1 MSTQV
6 DNRIVEMQFDNR
18 HFEKNVST
26 TMSTLDKLKQK
37 LHLKGATTG
46 LENVNNAAKN
56 VNMSGLG
63 SAVQTVSA
71 KFSALEVMGVTALAN
86 LTNSAVNAG
95 KRIVSALTIDPV
107 KTGLSEYE
115 TKINAIQVIKANTR
129 AIYEGDEARQMQDIE
144 DALADLNTYADR
156 TIYNFAQMTDNVG
169 KFVAQGLGVKEAAKA
184 VQGMANLAG
193 ASGASAQDMARAT
206 YQMSQALGGT
216 IRKIDWNSLRNANMA
231 SVELKN
237 TLTDLAKVKGI
248 DIEGMIAKKGTFED
262 TLEEGWLTG
271 ALFTEAMNIYSDV
284 YSEAELAAMGFNEAQ
299 IANFKDLAKTAAEA
313 TTEVKTMSQ
322 LWDVLK
328 ETAQSGWTQTWEII
342 IGDFTS
348 AKRLWTDVQNYFS
361 NIINKMSD
369 ARNALLSNA
378 LLKGLTG
385 IKENLTDLLKP
396 AAAAMDTVKDAT
408 KSIAGITKSLE
419 EHEAVVKSVIN
430 GDWGHTTERWNKL
443 TEAGYDWVHVQ
454 NLVNE
459 QQGSSKRRTSEYTE
473 WLKNQT
479 SATEDSTEATVKME
493 QSEAEYIATLA
504 RLSDAELESLGY
516 TKKQI
521 EAFKELANM
530 ADRLGMPIEE
540 LIENID
546 KINGRWL
553 LIESFKNIGKMLEGM
568 FKTIGDA
575 WKEIFPPKSVEE
587 RAEGIFNLIA
597 AFHKLTRNLT
607 KFRDEEGNLTEDGEK
622 LVRTFKG
629 LFALVDLVSTIFGGA
644 FKIAF
649 KVASALLKYFNL
661 DILDVTA
668 YIGDA
673 IVKFRDFV
681 EGMFDIGKILD
692 KIVPPLK
699 NAAKAVKDFLVDG
712 FNKIPKDMISGFAI
726 GIWNGIQDAAKTIW
740 EFGKSMLAKLR
751 DAIDSHSP
759 SNETKAIGKDFIS
772 GFIVGIS
779 EWASKAFSKIKE
791 FGKSCV
797 DVFNKIDF
805 GNLIAL
811 GISGAAIVGV
821 FKIGQALNALI
832 APLEAF
838 DDIGDGFTR
847 ISKGLKG
854 ALSGVGWAMKGEAIK
869 SVAIGIGILAAAL
882 VVLSFINPKNLWNA
896 VGAIAA
902 LAVIVGTLT
911 FVMGKFMTGD
921 VGGIGKVVLAVL
933 GISAAMMLL
942 AGALRIINKLDVGT
956 ILGVM
961 SGIIMLFVAIGVIAN
976 SPGAKKVGS
985 FGFILAKLGAALL
998 LMAIVMKI
1006 IGSMPAEQF
1015 ENGLVGIIGLLGLIT
1030 LFITLLQFVGKG
1042 NSLNGVDKTLWSV
1055 AGVMLIMTLV
1065 MKMIGGMDANQ
1076 AIQGAIGVAAL
1087 AAVIVLMVKFL
1098 KPLAKDQFLE
1108 GVGSALFGIAAAMM
1122 VMALVM
1128 RIIGGMDPAKAL
1140 QGMAGV
1146 SVLAGLIVGMV
1157 YALKPLEKDQSL
1169 KRVGRTLLMMSVAI
1183 GVMALVATLLG
1194 FVSIKNLA
1202 KGITAVG
1209 LLSLMMMGLAK
1220 STKGATDIWGT
1231 VVAMTAAIAILVASV
1246 AVLGLIDP
1254 TKLTIGT
1261 LAVSAILGM
1270 LALVLKM
1277 AGTVQKV
1284 TGTMWALVAMIT
1296 ILSAALYLIAQL
1308 PIENTLGA
1316 AGALSLLLLALS
1328 GALVILSKVGTTFS
1342 MALQG
1347 IMLLTAM
1354 AVPLLAFIGV
1364 LALMT
1369 NIKNAEA
1376 NANVLTQLM
1385 TAMTLMLIP
1394 LTLIGLVGPAA
1405 AVGLTMLTVII
1416 GVIGV
1421 LVYEL
1426 GKFMDKSPDLEKFVD
1441 KGLGLLEKL
1450 GLGIGKAL
1458 GAIITGAVMGAAAS
1472 LPILGAS
1479 LSAFMLLAM
1488 PFVNGIKMVDSDVL
1502 TGTANLAAAIAL
1514 LGVADLIAM
1523 ITTLGGVG
1531 LPALGGSLSDFWNY
1545 GKDFFEGIKGVDAT
1559 ALEGVK
1565 ALAQAILVLTA
1576 ADVIDSLTSWFTG
1589 GNSLTEFGK
1598 ELAEFGP
1605 YMKEYSDAV
1614 TGINTEAVK
1623 VSADAAK
1630 SLAEMAKE
1638 LPNSGGLLG
1647 KIMGDNDMDDF
1658 GKQLKSF
1665 GDSLME
1671 YGKAV
1676 NGIGAYTDSIS
1687 ASVTAAQGL
1696 TDLADSIPNSGG
1708 FLADFIGDNTM
1719 DGFGSQLKSFGISL
1733 LDYGKSVEGIGSYTE
1748 GISASV
1754 TAAEG
1759 LTDLAKAMPNSGGF
1773 VSLFTGDNNMDWFG
1787 RQISAFGKGIKSYGE
1802 SVDGIN
1808 TGTITASIVAAK
1820 SMVDVAKSVK
1830 SLDKGDVGK
1839 SELVKFGENLAK
1851 FGERMSWYDEN
1862 ISGVN
1867 SAHLAATTNEFVAL
1881 ANLAAKLASTDSG
1894 GLGNF
1899 GTALAKLGADG
1910 VNDFINAFNGSVIKV
1925 RTAVNNFIAT
1935 AASTITLG
1943 RPNIVTAV
1951 NTLINAASAALDV
1964 GYDAF
1969 YEAGYNFVRGFAN
1982 GITANSF
1989 RVSIAA
1995 RTMAARAITA
2005 AKIELDEHSPSR
2017 VGYGIGDYF
2026 GIAFVNGIADN
2037 VKKAYSSSKE
2047 LAKSAKT
2054 GLSDAIGR
2062 ISDVINSDIDTQP
2075 TIRPVLDLSNV
2086 KAGAGTISSLFGDSP
2101 VGVMANVGSISA
2113 GMSRYN
2119 QNGSNDDIV
2128 SAIGD
2133 LKKALGNGGDTY
2145 QINGITY
2152 DDGSNI
2158 ADAVQSLVRAAK
2170 VGRRV

>member
-37 LHLKGATTG
+37 LNFSGTAKG
-46 LENVNNAAKN
+46 LENVNAAAKN

-63 SAVQTVSA
+63 SAVETVSA
-71 KFSALEVMGVTALAN
+71 KFSAMQVVGVTALAN
-86 LTNSAVNAG
+86 ITNSAINAG

-144 DALADLNTYADR
+144 DALADLNKYADR

-216 IRKIDWNSLRNANMA
+216 IRKIDWNSLRTANMA

-284 YSEAELAAMGFNEAQ
+284 YSEAELAAMGFTEAQ

-342 IGDFTS
+342 IGDFAS

-396 AAAAMDTVKDAT
+396 AAAAMDTVKEAT
-408 KSIAGITKSLE
+408 KSIEGITKSLE

-521 EAFKELANM
+521 EAFKELAKM

-546 KINGRWL
+546 QINGRWL

-575 WKEIFPPKSVEE
+575 WKKIFPPKSVEE

-597 AFHKLTRNLT
+597 AFHKLTRGLT

-629 LFALVDLVSTIFGGA
+629 IFAIVDLVSTIFGGA
-644 FKIAF
+644 FKVAF
-649 KVASALLKYFNL
+649 KVVSEVLKYFNL

-673 IVKFRDFV
+673 IFEFRNFVK
-681 EGMFDIGKILD
+681 GMFDISKILD

-712 FNKIPKDMISGFAI
+712 FNNIPKDMISGFALEI
-726 GIWNGIQDAAKTIW
+726 WDGIKTAAKAIW
-740 EFGKSMLAKLR
+740 DFGKAMLAKLR
-751 DAIDSHSP
+751 EAIDSHSP
-759 SNETKAIGKDFIS
+759 SKETMSIGKDFIS

-797 DVFNKIDF
+797 DVFGNIDF

-838 DDIGDGFTR
+838 DDIGDGFKK
-847 ISKGLKG
+847 ISKGLKSALTG
-854 ALSGVGWAMKGEAIK
+854 AGWAMKGEAVK
-869 SVAIGIGILAAAL
+869 SVAIAIGILAASL
-882 VVLSFINPKNLWNA
+882 VVLSFIKPENLWHA

-902 LAVIVGTLT
+902 LAAIIGVLVFTMSKFVVG
-911 FVMGKFMTGD
+911 D
-921 VGGIGKVVLAVL
+921 IGGIGKVVLSIL

-956 ILGVM
+956 VLGVM

-976 SPGAKKVGS
+976 SPGAKKVGA
-985 FGFILAKLGAALL
+985 FGFIMAKLGAALL
-998 LMAIVMKI
+998 LMTLALKI
-1006 IGSMPAEQF
+1006 IGSMPAEQL
-1015 ENGLVGIIGLLGLIT
+1015 ETGIVGLIGLLGLIT
-1030 LFITLLQFVGKG
+1030 LFIALLQGMGKG
-1042 NSLNGVDKTLWSV
+1042 NALKGVDKTLYSV
-1055 AGVMLIMTLV
+1055 AGVMLIMTIV
-1065 MKMIGGMDANQ
+1065 AKMIGNMKPEQ
-1076 AIQGAIGVAAL
+1076 AIQGFLGVAAL

-1108 GVGSALFGIAAAMM
+1108 GVGSTLFGVAAAMM

-1128 RIIGGMDPAKAL
+1128 KIIGGMDPAKAL

-1146 SVLAGLIVGMV
+1146 TVLAGLIVGMV

-1183 GVMALVATLLG
+1183 GILALVATLLG
-1194 FVSIKNLA
+1194 FVSLPNLA

-1220 STKGATDIWGT
+1220 SIKGATDIWGT

-1254 TKLTIGT
+1254 TKLAAGT
-1261 LAVSAILGM
+1261 LAVTAILGM
-1270 LALVLKM
+1270 FALVLKM

-1284 TGTMWALVAMIT
+1284 TGTMWAMVAIIA
-1296 ILSAALYLIAQL
+1296 ILSAALFMLAKL
-1308 PIENTLGA
+1308 PVENTLGA
-1316 AGALSLLLLALS
+1316 AAGLSMLLLALS
-1328 GALVILSKVGTTFS
+1328 GAMVILSIMSKKLDSAF
-1342 MALQG
+1342 LG
-1347 IMLLTAM
+1347 IGLLVLM
-1354 AVPLLAFIGV
+1354 AVPLLAFVGV
-1364 LALMT
+1364 LELMSGV
-1369 NIKNAEA
+1369 KNAEK
-1376 NANVLTQLM
+1376 NANLLTNLM
-1385 TAMTLMLIP
+1385 AAMTLLLVP

-1405 AVGLTMLTVII
+1405 ALGLTVLTVII
-1416 GVIGV
+1416 GAIGL

-1426 GKFMDKSPDLEKFVD
+1426 GKFMDKSDNLEKFVD

-1479 LSAFMLLAM
+1479 LSAFMGLAM
-1488 PFVNGIKMVDSDVL
+1488 PFINGVKMVDDKVL
-1502 TGTANLAAAIAL
+1502 KGVGILAAAIAL

-1545 GKDFFEGIKGVDAT
+1545 GKDFFEGIKGVDAS

-1565 ALAQAILVLTA
+1565 SLAQAILILTG

-1589 GNSLTEFGK
+1589 GNSLADFGK
-1598 ELAEFGP
+1598 DLPAFGEC
-1605 YMKEYSDAV
+1605 MKKYS
-1614 TGINTEAVK
+1614 EAVAGIDNEAI
-1623 VSADAAK
+1623 VASSTAAK
-1630 SLAEMAKE
+1630 NLAEMAKN
-1638 LPNSGGLLG
+1638 LPNSGGWLG
-1647 KIMGDNDMDDF
+1647 KIVGNNDMDEF
-1658 GKQLKSF
+1658 GKQLEGF
-1665 GDSLME
+1665 GESLKK
-1671 YGKAV
+1671 YGKSV
-1676 NGIGAYTDSIS
+1676 SGIGAYTESIQ
-1687 ASVTAAQGL
+1687 ASVDAAKGV
-1696 TDLADSIPNSGG
+1696 TDMADAIPNSGG
-1708 FLADFIGDNTM
+1708 WVGKILGNNDADEFGKQLE
-1719 DGFGSQLKSFGISL
+1719 GFGNSL
-1733 LDYGKSVEGIGSYTE
+1733 MTYGKSVNGIGEYAEAIKESAGAANSLTE
-1748 GISASV
+1748 V
-1754 TAAEG
+1754 
-1759 LTDLAKAMPNSGGF
+1759 AKAAKDASKWDAGKSEF
-1773 VSLFTGDNNMDWFG
+1773 VKFGESLAQFG
-1787 RQISAFGKGIKSYGE
+1787 SSIKSYAINIARISVPQMASVNGE
-1802 SVDGIN
+1802 LEVLAGVAEKLSGVDAYGFSMFGEALANLGVDGIN
-1808 TGTITASIVAAK
+1808 K
-1820 SMVDVAKSVK
+1820 
-1830 SLDKGDVGK
+1830 
-1839 SELVKFGENLAK
+1839 
-1851 FGERMSWYDEN
+1851 
-1862 ISGVN
+1862 
-1867 SAHLAATTNEFVAL
+1867 
-1881 ANLAAKLASTDSG
+1881 
-1894 GLGNF
+1894 
-1899 GTALAKLGADG
+1899 
-1910 VNDFINAFNGSVIKV
+1910 FINTFNGSVSKV
-1925 RTAVNNFIAT
+1925 QEAVNNFVAS
-1935 AASTITLG
+1935 AAAAITLG
-1943 RPNIVTAV
+1943 KPNITTAV
-1951 NTLINAASAALDV
+1951 NTLIAAAMTALD
-1964 GYDAF
+1964 GAYDSF
-1969 YEAGYNFVRGFAN
+1969 YNSGMNLVKGFAN
-1982 GITANSF
+1982 GI
-1989 RVSIAA
+1989 AA
-1995 RTMAARAITA
+1995 RSYTAALASKRMAANAAEA
-2005 AKIELDEHSPSR
+2005 AKKELDEHSPSR
-2017 VGYGIGDYF
+2017 VGYGIGDFF

-2037 VKKAYSSSKE
+2037 VKKAYRSSTE
-2047 LAKSAKT
+2047 LAKSAKS

-2062 ISDVINSDIDTQP
+2062 ISDAINTDIDTQP
-2075 TIRPVLDLSNV
+2075 TIRPVLDLSDV
-2086 KAGAGTISSLFGDSP
+2086 KAGAGTIGGMFGDST
-2101 VGVMANVGSISA
+2101 VGVMANVRSISA
-2113 GMSRYN
+2113 GMSHYN
-2119 QNGSNDDIV
+2119 QNGSNDDVI
-2128 SAIGD
+2128 SAIND
-2133 LKKALGNGGDTY
+2133 LKNNLGRSGDTY

-2158 ADAVQSLVRAAK
+2158 TEAVRSLVRAAK
-2170 VGRRV
+2170 VERRT

>member
-37 LHLKGATTG
+37 LNFSGTAKG
-46 LENVNNAAKN
+46 LENVNAAAKN

-63 SAVQTVSA
+63 SAVETVSA
-71 KFSALEVMGVTALAN
+71 KFSAMQVVGVTALAN
-86 LTNSAVNAG
+86 ITNSAINAG

-206 YQMSQALGGT
+206 YQMSQALGGI
-216 IRKIDWNSLRNANMA
+216 IRKQDWNSLMSANMA
-231 SVELKN
+231 TTELKN
-237 TLTDLAKVKGI
+237 TLMDLARVKKI
-248 DIEGMIAKKGTFED
+248 DIDAMIAKKGTFEQ
-262 TLEEGWLTG
+262 TLEEGWLSG
-271 ALFTEAMNIYSDV
+271 ELFTEAMNIYSDV

-299 IANFKDLAKTAAEA
+299 IKNFKDLAKMAAEA

-342 IGDFTS
+342 IGDFAS

-369 ARNALLSNA
+369 ARNTLLSNA
-378 LLKGLTG
+378 LLKGF
-385 IKENLTDLLKP
+385 TDLKDRISAIINP
-396 AAAAMDTVKDAT
+396 AKNAIGAFGDII
-408 KSIAGITKSLE
+408 SGIAGITKSIAD
-419 EHEAVVKSVIN
+419 HEAVVSSVIR
-430 GDWGHTTERWNKL
+430 GEWGNYHDRWNKL

-459 QQGSSKRRTSEYTE
+459 RLGNNKRRTSEYTE
-473 WLKNQT
+473 WLKNQGK
-479 SATEDSTEATVKME
+479 ATDKVTEAESERIAALLKM
-493 QSEAEYIATLA
+493 
-504 RLSDAELESLGY
+504 SDAELEAIGYEKEQIKAIRLLGEEID
-516 TKKQI
+516 KMADKLGMSVD
-521 EAFKELANM
+521 EFLAN
-530 ADRLGMPIEE
+530 
-540 LIENID
+540 ID
-546 KINGRWL
+546 QINGRWL

-575 WKEIFPPKSVEE
+575 WKKIFPPKSVEE

-597 AFHKLTRNLT
+597 AFHKLTRGLT

-629 LFALVDLVSTIFGGA
+629 IFAIVDLVSTIFGGA
-644 FKIAF
+644 FKVAF
-649 KVASALLKYFNL
+649 KVVSEVLKYFNL

-673 IVKFRDFV
+673 IFEFRNFVK
-681 EGMFDIGKILD
+681 GMFDISKILD

-712 FNKIPKDMISGFAI
+712 FNNIPKDMISGFALE
-726 GIWNGIQDAAKTIW
+726 IWNGIKTAAKAIW
-740 EFGKSMLAKLR
+740 DFGKSMLAKLR
-751 DAIDSHSP
+751 EAIDSHSP
-759 SNETKAIGKDFIS
+759 SKETMSIGKDFIS

-779 EWASKAFSKIKE
+779 EWASKAFGKIKE

-847 ISKGLKG
+847 ISKGLKSALKG
-854 ALSGVGWAMKGEAIK
+854 AGWAMKGEAIK
-869 SVAIGIGILAAAL
+869 SVAIAIGILAASL
-882 VVLSFINPKNLWNA
+882 VVLSFIKPENLWHA

-902 LAVIVGTLT
+902 LAAIIGVLVFTMSKFVVG
-911 FVMGKFMTGD
+911 D
-921 VGGIGKVVLAVL
+921 IGGIGKVVLSIL

-956 ILGVM
+956 VLGVM

-976 SPGAKKVGS
+976 SPGAKKVGA
-985 FGFILAKLGAALL
+985 FGFIMAKLGAALL
-998 LMAIVMKI
+998 LMTLALKI
-1006 IGSMPAEQF
+1006 IGSMPAEQL
-1015 ENGLVGIIGLLGLIT
+1015 ETGIVGLIGLLGLIT
-1030 LFITLLQFVGKG
+1030 LFIALLQGMGKG
-1042 NSLNGVDKTLWSV
+1042 NALKGVDKTLYSV
-1055 AGVMLIMTLV
+1055 AGVMLIMTIV
-1065 MKMIGGMDANQ
+1065 AKMIGNMKPEQ
-1076 AIQGAIGVAAL
+1076 AIQGFLGVAAL

-1108 GVGSALFGIAAAMM
+1108 GVGSTLFGVAAAMM

-1128 RIIGGMDPAKAL
+1128 KIIGGMDPAKAL

-1146 SVLAGLIVGMV
+1146 TVLAGLIVGMV

-1183 GVMALVATLLG
+1183 GILALVATLLG
-1194 FVSIKNLA
+1194 FVSIPNLA

-1220 STKGATDIWGT
+1220 STKGATNMTGT
-1231 VVAMTAAIAILVASV
+1231 IVAMTVAIAVLVAAV
-1246 AVLGLIDP
+1246 AALGLVDP
-1254 TKLTIGT
+1254 KKLAIGT

-1270 LALVLKM
+1270 FALVLKM

-1296 ILSAALYLIAQL
+1296 ILSAALYLLAKL

-1328 GALVILSKVGTTFS
+1328 GALVILSMVGTTFS

-1364 LALMT
+1364 LALMS
-1369 NIKNAEA
+1369 NVKNAEA
-1376 NANVLTQLM
+1376 NANILTQLM
-1385 TAMTLMLIP
+1385 ATMTLLLIP

-1416 GVIGV
+1416 GIIGV

-1426 GKFMDKSPDLEKFVD
+1426 GKFMSKSKNLEEFVD

-1458 GAIITGAVMGAAAS
+1458 GAIITGAVLGAAAS
-1472 LPILGAS
+1472 LPILGAA
-1479 LSAFMLLAM
+1479 LSGFMILAT
-1488 PFVNGIKMVDSDVL
+1488 PFINGVKMVDADVL
-1502 TGTANLAAAIAL
+1502 KGTANLAAAIAL

-1523 ITTLGGVG
+1523 VTTLGGVG
-1531 LPALGGSLSDFWNY
+1531 LPALGGSLSGFWNY
-1545 GKDFFEGIKGVDAT
+1545 GKDFFEGIKGVDGSS
-1559 ALEGVK
+1559 LEGVK
-1565 ALAQAILVLTA
+1565 ALAQAILILTGN
-1576 ADVIDSLTSWFTG
+1576 DILNTLTSWLTG

-1598 ELAEFGP
+1598 ELSKFGP
-1605 YMKEYSDAV
+1605 YMKQYSDAV
-1614 TGINTEAVK
+1614 TGIDVAAVEA
-1623 VSADAAK
+1623 SATAAQK
-1630 SLAEMAKE
+1630 LAEMAKS

-1647 KIMGDNDMDDF
+1647 KIVGNNDMDDF
-1658 GKQLKSF
+1658 GTQLKGF
-1665 GDSLME
+1665 GESLMA
-1671 YGKAV
+1671 YGQSV
-1676 NGIGAYTDSIS
+1676 SGIGAYTESID
-1687 ASVTAAQGL
+1687 ASVTAANGL
-1696 TDLADSIPNSGG
+1696 VELSKSIPNSGG
-1708 FLADFIGDNTM
+1708 WLGAIVGNNDMGDFGKDLKN
-1719 DGFGSQLKSFGISL
+1719 FGEGLIE
-1733 LDYGKSVEGIGSYTE
+1733 YGKSVTGISTYTESINASVPAAEGIVKLAKSIPNSGGWLGAIVGNNDIDDFGSKLEKFGE
-1748 GISASV
+1748 GIMGYGNAVRYINTSSITESV
-1754 TAAEG
+1754 IAAEG
-1759 LTDLAKAMPNSGGF
+1759 LAKVAKSIQNIAASKMVTFGDCVAKFGGHMK
-1773 VSLFTGDNNMDWFG
+1773 T
-1787 RQISAFGKGIKSYGE
+1787 YGE
-1802 SVDGIN
+1802 KIADI
-1808 TGTITASIVAAK
+1808 
-1820 SMVDVAKSVK
+1820 DVAKLSSTRVEFAQLARVAATL
-1830 SLDKGDVGK
+1830 SDTDTAG
-1839 SELVKFGENLAK
+1839 FGNLAQ
-1851 FGERMSWYDEN
+1851 S
-1862 ISGVN
+1862 
-1867 SAHLAATTNEFVAL
+1867 
-1881 ANLAAKLASTDSG
+1881 
-1894 GLGNF
+1894 
-1899 GTALAKLGADG
+1899 LAKLGKDG
-1910 VNDFINAFNGSVIKV
+1910 VD
-1925 RTAVNNFIAT
+1925 NFIAAFT
-1935 AASTITLG
+1935 GSVAKVHAAVVSFI
-1943 RPNIVTAV
+1943 AA
-1951 NTLINAASAALDV
+1951 AASAVKLGETALSKAAISVVNSAVSAIKAKYVSFFMAGSYLVSGFASGVTLNSFVASAAARAMARAAADATEEELDINSPSKIFRAI
-1964 GYDAF
+1964 GYSVP
-1969 YEAGYNFVRGFAN
+1969 EGFAN
-1982 GITANSF
+1982 GIDKLRSLVTGSSTKMADAAVGT
-1989 RVSIAA
+1989 VSSAV
-1995 RTMAARAITA
+1995 
-2005 AKIELDEHSPSR
+2005 SR
-2017 VGYGIGDYF
+2017 
-2026 GIAFVNGIADN
+2026 
-2037 VKKAYSSSKE
+2037 
-2047 LAKSAKT
+2047 
-2054 GLSDAIGR
+2054 LSDM
-2062 ISDVINSDIDTQP
+2062 VNTDIDTQP
-2075 TIRPVLDLSNV
+2075 TIRPVLDLSDV
-2086 KAGAGTISSLFGDSP
+2086 KAGAGTIGGMFGDST
-2101 VGVMANVGSISA
+2101 VGVMANVRSISA
-2113 GMSRYN
+2113 GMSHYN
-2119 QNGSNDDIV
+2119 QNGSNDDVI
-2128 SAIGD
+2128 SAIND
-2133 LKKALGNGGDTY
+2133 LKNNLGRSGDTY

-2158 ADAVQSLVRAAK
+2158 TEAVRSLVRAAK
-2170 VGRRV
+2170 VERRT

>member
-37 LHLKGATTG
+37 LNFSGTAKG
-46 LENVNNAAKN
+46 LENVNAAAKN

-63 SAVQTVSA
+63 SAVETVSA
-71 KFSALEVMGVTALAN
+71 KFSAMQVVGVTALAN
-86 LTNSAVNAG
+86 ITNSAINAG

-271 ALFTEAMNIYSDV
+271 SLFTEAMNIYSDV
-284 YSEAELAAMGFNEAQ
+284 YSEAELAAMGFTEAQ

-342 IGDFTS
+342 IGDFAS

-396 AAAAMDTVKDAT
+396 AAVAMDTVKEAT
-408 KSIAGITKSLE
+408 KSIEGITKSLE

-521 EAFKELANM
+521 EAFKELAKM

-546 KINGRWL
+546 QINGRWL

-568 FKTIGDA
+568 FETIGDA
-575 WKEIFPPKSVEE
+575 WKKIFPPKSVEE

-597 AFHKLTRNLT
+597 AFHKLTRGLT

-629 LFALVDLVSTIFGGA
+629 IFAIVDLVSTIFGGA
-644 FKIAF
+644 FKVAF
-649 KVASALLKYFNL
+649 KVVSEVLKYFNL

-673 IVKFRDFV
+673 IFEFRNFV
-681 EGMFDIGKILD
+681 EGMFDISKILD

-712 FNKIPKDMISGFAI
+712 FNKIPKDMISGFALEI
-726 GIWNGIQDAAKTIW
+726 WDGIKDAAKAIW
-740 EFGKSMLAKLR
+740 DFGKAMLAKLR
-751 DAIDSHSP
+751 EAIDSHSP
-759 SNETKAIGKDFIS
+759 SKETMSIGKDFVL
-772 GFIVGIS
+772 GFIVGIAEIANKAVDKTIELGKSCVDALRNANIGKGVSNVFS
-779 EWASKAFSKIKE
+779 ESIPNALGGIKK
-791 FGKSCV
+791 FVKSCV

-847 ISKGLKG
+847 ISKGLKS
-854 ALSGVGWAMKGEAIK
+854 ALKGVGWAMKGEAIK
-869 SVAIGIGILAAAL
+869 SVAIALAILTASI
-882 VVLSFINPKNLWNA
+882 VVLSVIEPAKLWNA
-896 VGAIAA
+896 VGVIAA
-902 LAVIVGTLT
+902 LAAIIGVLVFTMSKFVVG
-911 FVMGKFMTGD
+911 D
-921 VGGIGKVVLAVL
+921 IGGIGKVVLSIL

-956 ILGVM
+956 VLGVM

-976 SPGAKKVGS
+976 SPGAKKVGA
-985 FGFILAKLGAALL
+985 FGFIMAKLGAALL
-998 LMAIVMKI
+998 LMTVALKI
-1006 IGSMPAEQF
+1006 IGSMPSEQL
-1015 ENGLVGIIGLLGLIT
+1015 ETGIVGLIGLLGLIT
-1030 LFITLLQFVGKG
+1030 LFITLLQFMGKG
-1042 NSLNGVDKTLWSV
+1042 NALKGVDKTLYSV
-1055 AGVMLIMTLV
+1055 AGVMLIMTIV
-1065 MKMIGGMDANQ
+1065 AKMIGNMKPEQ
-1076 AIQGAIGVAAL
+1076 AIQGFLGVAAL

-1108 GVGSALFGIAAAMM
+1108 GVGSTLFGVAAAMM

-1128 RIIGGMDPAKAL
+1128 KIIGGMDPAKAL

-1146 SVLAGLIVGMV
+1146 TVLAGLIVGMV

-1183 GVMALVATLLG
+1183 GILALVATLLG
-1194 FVSIKNLA
+1194 FVSIPNLA

-1220 STKGATDIWGT
+1220 STKGATNMTGT
-1231 VVAMTAAIAILVASV
+1231 IVAMTVAIAVLVAAV
-1246 AVLGLIDP
+1246 AALGLIDP
-1254 TKLTIGT
+1254 TKLAAGTI
-1261 LAVSAILGM
+1261 AVTAILGM
-1270 LALVLKM
+1270 FALVLKM

-1284 TGTMWALVAMIT
+1284 TGTMWAMVAMIA
-1296 ILSAALYLIAQL
+1296 ILSAALYLLAKL
-1308 PIENTLGA
+1308 PVENTLGA
-1316 AGALSLLLLALS
+1316 AAGLSMLLLALS
-1328 GALVILSKVGTTFS
+1328 GSMAILSIMSKKLDSAF
-1342 MALQG
+1342 LG
-1347 IMLLTAM
+1347 IGLLVLM
-1354 AVPLLAFIGV
+1354 AVPLLAFVGV
-1364 LALMT
+1364 LALMSGV
-1369 NIKNAEA
+1369 KNAEK
-1376 NANVLTQLM
+1376 NANLLTNLM
-1385 TAMTLMLIP
+1385 AAMTLLLVP

-1405 AVGLTMLTVII
+1405 ALGLTVLTVII
-1416 GVIGV
+1416 GAIGL

-1426 GKFMDKSPDLEKFVD
+1426 GKFMDKSDNLEKFVD

-1479 LSAFMLLAM
+1479 LSAFMGLTM
-1488 PFVNGIKMVDSDVL
+1488 PFINGVKMVDGKVL
-1502 TGTANLAAAIAL
+1502 KGVGILAAAIAL

-1545 GKDFFEGIKGVDAT
+1545 GKDFFEGIKGVDGSS
-1559 ALEGVK
+1559 LEGVK
-1565 ALAQAILVLTA
+1565 ALAQAILILTGN
-1576 ADVIDSLTSWFTG
+1576 DILNTLTSWLTG

-1598 ELAEFGP
+1598 ELSKFGP
-1605 YMKEYSDAV
+1605 YMKQYSDAV
-1614 TGINTEAVK
+1614 TGIDVAAVEA
-1623 VSADAAK
+1623 SATAAQK
-1630 SLAEMAKE
+1630 LAEMAKS

-1647 KIMGDNDMDDF
+1647 KIVGNNDMDDF
-1658 GKQLKSF
+1658 GKDLKNF
-1665 GDSLME
+1665 GEGLIE
-1671 YGKAV
+1671 YGKSV
-1676 NGIGAYTDSIS
+1676 TGISTYTESIN
-1687 ASVTAAQGL
+1687 ASVPAAEGIVK
-1696 TDLADSIPNSGG
+1696 LAKSIPNSGG
-1708 FLADFIGDNTM
+1708 WLGAIVGNNDID
-1719 DGFGSQLKSFGISL
+1719 DFGSKLKKFG
-1733 LDYGKSVEGIGSYTE
+1733 EGIMGYGNAVRYINTSSITE
-1748 GISASV
+1748 SV
-1754 TAAEG
+1754 IAAEG
-1759 LTDLAKAMPNSGGF
+1759 LAKVAKSIQNIAASKMVTFGDCVAKFGGHMK
-1773 VSLFTGDNNMDWFG
+1773 T
-1787 RQISAFGKGIKSYGE
+1787 YGE
-1802 SVDGIN
+1802 KIADI
-1808 TGTITASIVAAK
+1808 
-1820 SMVDVAKSVK
+1820 DVAKLSSTRVEFAQLARVAATL
-1830 SLDKGDVGK
+1830 SDTDTAG
-1839 SELVKFGENLAK
+1839 FGNLAQ
-1851 FGERMSWYDEN
+1851 S
-1862 ISGVN
+1862 
-1867 SAHLAATTNEFVAL
+1867 
-1881 ANLAAKLASTDSG
+1881 
-1894 GLGNF
+1894 
-1899 GTALAKLGADG
+1899 LAKLGKDG
-1910 VNDFINAFNGSVIKV
+1910 VD
-1925 RTAVNNFIAT
+1925 NFIAAFT
-1935 AASTITLG
+1935 GSVAKVHAAVVSFI
-1943 RPNIVTAV
+1943 AA
-1951 NTLINAASAALDV
+1951 AASAVKLGETALSKAAISVVNSAVSAIKAKYVSFFMAGSYLVSGFASGVTLNSFVASAAARAMARAAADAAEEELDINSPSKIFRAI
-1964 GYDAF
+1964 GYSVP
-1969 YEAGYNFVRGFAN
+1969 EGFAN
-1982 GITANSF
+1982 GIDKLRSLVTGSSTKMADAAVGT
-1989 RVSIAA
+1989 VSSAV
-1995 RTMAARAITA
+1995 
-2005 AKIELDEHSPSR
+2005 SR
-2017 VGYGIGDYF
+2017 
-2026 GIAFVNGIADN
+2026 
-2037 VKKAYSSSKE
+2037 
-2047 LAKSAKT
+2047 
-2054 GLSDAIGR
+2054 LSDM
-2062 ISDVINSDIDTQP
+2062 VNTDIDTQP
-2075 TIRPVLDLSNV
+2075 TIRPVLDLSDV
-2086 KAGAGTISSLFGDSP
+2086 KAGAGTIGGMFGDST
-2101 VGVMANVGSISA
+2101 VGVMANVRSISA
-2113 GMSRYN
+2113 GMSHYN
-2119 QNGSNDDIV
+2119 QNGSNDDVI
-2128 SAIGD
+2128 SAIND
-2133 LKKALGNGGDTY
+2133 LKNNLGRSGDTY

-2158 ADAVQSLVRAAK
+2158 TEAVRSLVRAAK
-2170 VGRRV
+2170 VERRT